1 MYLPRA
7 FAETDLAA
15 LDALVARD
23 PFATLVTVRDGAP
36 TISQL
41 PVLLVRD
48 GEWVELHGHWAR
60 ANPQSTHAG
69 PATVLLHGPHAYVSP
84 GWYPDKRAQARVP
97 TWNYASAELHGAL
110 ETYDDE
116 DGLADVVDRLSR
128 HFEARVGGDWA
139 FEFDRPE
146 ERVQLRGIVGF
157 RFRAERV
164 AIKHKL
170 NQNHPRANREAVAA
184 ALQAL
189 PGDANRD
196 VAALMRAALATNPG
210 D

>member
-48 GEWVELHGHWAR
+48 GDRIELHGHWAR
-60 ANPQSTHAG
+60 ANPQSEHAG
-69 PATVLLHGPHAYVSP
+69 AAKVLLHGPHAYVSP
-84 GWYPDKRAQARVP
+84 GWYPDKHEQARVP
-97 TWNYASAELHGAL
+97 TWNYASAELHGTL

-116 DGLADVVDRLSR
+116 TRLADLVDRLGR

-170 NQNHPRANREAVAA
+170 NQNHPRANRQAVAA
-184 ALQAL
+184 ALEAL

-196 VAALMRAALATNPG
+196 VAALMRAARATNTG

>member
-1 MYLPRA
+1 M
-7 FAETDLAA
+7 
-15 LDALVARD
+15 
-23 PFATLVTVRDGAP
+23 
-36 TISQL
+36 
-41 PVLLVRD
+41 LLVRD
-48 GEWVELHGHWAR
+48 GERVELHGHWAR

-170 NQNHPRANREAVAA
+170 SQNHPRANREAVAA

-196 VAALMRAALATNPG
+196 VAALMRAALATNTG

>member
-7 FAETDLAA
+7 FVETDPSA

-48 GEWVELHGHWAR
+48 GDRVELHGHWAR
-60 ANPQSTHAG
+60 ANPQSAHAG

-84 GWYPDKRAQARVP
+84 GWYLDKHAQARVP
-97 TWNYASAELHGAL
+97 TWNYASAELHGTL

-116 DGLADVVDRLSR
+116 PRLADLVGRLSR
-128 HFEARVGGDWA
+128 YFEARVGGDWA
-139 FEFDRPE
+139 FQPDRPE

-170 NQNHPRANREAVAA
+170 SQNHPRANREAVAA

-189 PGDANRD
+189 PGDANRE
-196 VAALMRAALATNPG
+196 VAALMRAALASTPG